1 VQFSVDLPIREN
13 VTEYAKT
20 AEQSGFGHAWIADG
34 FNGDLFVTAARVAR
48 ETTKIKLGL
57 GNANPYSRH
66 PATIALAAATLNEI
80 SKGRIILA
88 LGAGGPR
95 QLTPIGIK
103 TWEKPLLAVREAV
116 AVVRLL
122 LSGEQSSYDGKIF
135 KLRNAQLPFRISHKV
150 PIYVSAIGPRML
162 ELAGE
167 VGDGVFIAGPPLK
180 HIRNALDRVQKGATK
195 SGNSPLIGIQVVYSP
210 HVDGQHAKAAAKPI
224 VGRMII
230 PDERFRSVLK
240 EIGISDAEISNV
252 RASLKGGLKAVAD
265 AVTDEMVETFAI
277 AGTPDSC
284 VSQIREYVAAGVD
297 HISLMPVGSFEDTVA
312 ITKEH
317 VLPKVT

>member
-1 VQFSVDLPIREN
+1 M
-13 VTEYAKT
+13 
-20 AEQSGFGHAWIADG
+20 
-34 FNGDLFVTAARVAR
+34 
-48 ETTKIKLGL
+48 
-57 GNANPYSRH
+57 
-66 PATIALAAATLNEI
+66 
-80 SKGRIILA
+80 
-88 LGAGGPR
+88 
-95 QLTPIGIK
+95 
-103 TWEKPLLAVREAV
+103 
-116 AVVRLL
+116 
-122 LSGEQSSYDGKIF
+122 DGK
-135 KLRNAQLPFRISHKV
+135 
-150 PIYVSAIGPRML
+150 
-162 ELAGE
+162 
-167 VGDGVFIAGPPLK
+167 
-180 HIRNALDRVQKGATK
+180 
-195 SGNSPLIGIQVVYSP
+195 
-210 HVDGQHAKAAAKPI
+210 HAKAAAKPI